1 MNNLFVSALL
11 LTIVTP
17 CSAQDNSILG
27 CWGDGSVI
35 QYFADGSHR
44 ENSSSKCSLQFSESQ
59 IISRCISAQGESI
72 AKYSYKITR
81 TGVYQATITSHN
93 QRPDLVG
100 NTREYAYQ
108 ATATN
113 LTITTEPQTSKPTPP
128 TAAIRVVSESSR
140 ITCQ

>member
-1 MNNLFVSALL
+1 MHKLWFSVFLFFVANS
-11 LTIVTP
+11 
-17 CSAQDNSILG
+17 CSAQDNALLG
-27 CWGDGSVI
+27 CWGDGTVV

-44 ENSSSKCSLQFSESQ
+44 ANASSKCSLQFSETQ
-59 IISRCISAQGESI
+59 IISRCTSPQGESV
-72 AKYSYKITR
+72 ATYSYQLTR
-81 TGVYQATITSHN
+81 TGIYQAAITGHN

-108 ATATN
+108 ATPTK

-128 TAAIRVVSESSR
+128 SAAIRVVSESTR